1 MNRGIALGVAL
12 TADGLAGYALG
23 VVMAYPGRAFAV
35 TLAMVGI
42 TLLAMESSFDAGT
55 VAP

>member
-12 TADGLAGYALG
+12 TAGGLAGYALG

-55 VAP
+55 VGP